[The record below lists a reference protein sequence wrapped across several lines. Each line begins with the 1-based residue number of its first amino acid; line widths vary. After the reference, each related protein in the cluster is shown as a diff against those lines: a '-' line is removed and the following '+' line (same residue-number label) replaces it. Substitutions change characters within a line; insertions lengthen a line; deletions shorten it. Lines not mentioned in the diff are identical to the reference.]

1 MPSEILEFMYP
12 ILDSEFYFLNL
23 VQHDAA
29 CRVIARLKKER
40 DEARLLLS
48 QAERQLPA
56 ATAPAL
62 SNGKRGSFLFW
73 LKL

>member
-1 MPSEILEFMYP
+1 MDPNVDTNSLSYIY
-12 ILDSEFYFLNL
+12 II
-23 VQHDAA
+23 QHDAA
-29 CRVIARLKKER
+29 LRVIARLKKER

-62 SNGKRGSFLFW
+62 SNGKRGTVLFL
-73 LKL
+73 LE

>member
-1 MPSEILEFMYP
+1 MHCETLGLLYP
-12 ILDSEFYFLNL
+12 ILDSNNL
-23 VQHDAA
+23 SSNLLQHDAA

-62 SNGKRGSFLFW
+62 SNGKRGSFLF
-73 LKL
+73 LLE